1 MSSAHRPTRTVD
13 WDKDSRTSPKQ
24 LGLEERGSRSLGG
37 CPGSWRVRDLNLRLE
52 DIEIL
57 KSVFSQMGAGQSS
70 LLQGREIG
78 QFFKRS
84 QVPLWVVQGRGFDP
98 QE

>member
-13 WDKDSRTSPKQ
+13 WDKDSRASPKQ

-52 DIEIL
+52 DTEIL
-57 KSVFSQMGAGQSS
+57 SQIRLFTDGGGALSTSSRARNWAVFQKVSGSPLGCAR
-70 LLQGREIG
+70 QG
-78 QFFKRS
+78 
-84 QVPLWVVQGRGFDP
+84 V
-98 QE
+98 